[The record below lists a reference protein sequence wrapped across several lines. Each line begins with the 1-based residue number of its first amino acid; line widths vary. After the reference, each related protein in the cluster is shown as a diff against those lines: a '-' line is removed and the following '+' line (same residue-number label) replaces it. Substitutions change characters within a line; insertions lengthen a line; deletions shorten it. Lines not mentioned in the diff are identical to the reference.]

1 MLILFAGANT
11 TYSAFPIL
19 VNFVASDGYLPR
31 QLTKRGHRLAFSN
44 GILLL
49 SGGGLLLVFITAGS
63 VEHLVAFYALGV
75 FTGFTLAGFGMVR
88 HALRNKEGA
97 WRAKVFINALSG
109 TVSFAVVVIFAV
121 VKFTEGA
128 WLVLVT
134 APILVITFLRLRR
147 QYTREQEALVV
158 KQHQE
163 RATSIAR
170 HDVTVLVDNVDIAT
184 VRAIRYARSLKPRN
198 LAAVHF
204 VIDDRR
210 AEEIQAA
217 WAASDALDDVTLEL
231 IDCPDRRLA
240 NSALDYA
247 IRMTE
252 KPDVELT
259 LLLPRRAYSGFLGR
273 LLHDQTAEEIA
284 APISQLP
291 RVVATIVPIDVD
303 RITSGISLI
312 TEEKS
317 APAVITPKQVKKAP
331 PVNLDPVSHYAE
343 NVTPIGNIE
352 WRKRAQVQG
361 RVTSIKIAPRGSA
374 PTLEVEIWDESGGVS
389 LHFLGRREIA
399 GLEIGSQ
406 LRAEG
411 MVGEE
416 EGSMVILNPSYEL
429 LV

>member
-1 MLILFAGANT
+1 M
-11 TYSAFPIL
+11 
-19 VNFVASDGYLPR
+19 
-31 QLTKRGHRLAFSN
+31 
-44 GILLL
+44 
-49 SGGGLLLVFITAGS
+49 
-63 VEHLVAFYALGV
+63 
-75 FTGFTLAGFGMVR
+75 
-88 HALRNKEGA
+88 
-97 WRAKVFINALSG
+97 
-109 TVSFAVVVIFAV
+109 
-121 VKFTEGA
+121 
-128 WLVLVT
+128 
-134 APILVITFLRLRR
+134 TFLRLRR
-147 QYTREQEALVV
+147 QYTREQEALAV
-158 KQHQE
+158 KSEQE

-184 VRAIRYARSLKPRN
+184 VGAIRYARSLQPRN

-291 RVVATIVPIDVD
+291 RVVATIVPFDVD
-303 RITSGISLI
+303 RITSGKSVVLH
-312 TEEKS
+312 TAHEEKVVE
-317 APAVITPKQVKKAP
+317 APKPVKKSP
-331 PVNLDPVSHYAE
+331 PVNFEPISHYAE
-343 NVTPIGNIE
+343 NVTPIGKIE

-361 RVTSIKIAPRGSA
+361 RVTSIKTAPRGSA
-374 PTLEVEIWDESGGVS
+374 PTLEVEIWDETGGVS

-399 GLEIGSQ
+399 GLEVGSQ